1 MSHAAVFLDR
11 DGTLVYPSHYPSRP
25 EQLRLYE
32 DIGPELCRLQRMG
45 YRLVVITNQSGIAR
59 GYFDE
64 ATLQSMHTYLTDELA
79 KMGVHLDGIYYCPH
93 HPSGVIEP
101 FAVSCTCR
109 KPQPGMLLRAANEL
123 NIDLRHSWFVGDIL
137 DDVEAGNRA
146 GCRTI
151 LVDLGT
157 ETTPTSSLRCP
168 TYIAGS
174 TRQALQLI
182 RSCDGSTEPSPRK
195 GIVKHGVSHV
205 LQRQTKRSSSIAK
218 ANIAYCPG
226 SRQSSWQPRGIMPG
240 VITRKTGTSNGYC
253 F

>member
-64 ATLQSMHTYLTDELA
+64 AALQRMHAYLTDELA
-79 KMGVHLDGIYYCPH
+79 KVGVHLDGIYYCPH
-93 HPSGVIEP
+93 HPAGVVEP
-101 FAVSCTCR
+101 FATSCACR

-157 ETTPTSSLRCP
+157 EAAPTISLRCP

-174 TRQALQLI
+174 THQALQLI
-182 RSCDGSTEPSPRK
+182 RSSDSGAEQQRK

-205 LQRQTKRSSSIAK
+205 LQRQAKKSSPVAK
-218 ANIAYCPG
+218 ANVAYCPG
-226 SRQSSWQPRGIMPG
+226 SRQNNWQPRGIMPG
-240 VITRKTGTSNGYC
+240 ITTRKTGISNGYC